1 MQRKN
6 AFTMKMGGNTI
17 QEQPNQVIN
26 VTIELKSYK
35 QHSDLI
41 KEICSDYKN
50 LVDQNKTLR
59 ERLNTLKMQHDKE
72 TNVSKYTQFMIADKD
87 MKFLQEWRLKR
98 NKERQGGIPDR
109 SDDTLEDN
117 ESKIVPVE
125 WFNSL
130 EGIDPELQ

>member
-1 MQRKN
+1 M
-6 AFTMKMGGNTI
+6 
-17 QEQPNQVIN
+17 
-26 VTIELKSYK
+26 TIELKSYK